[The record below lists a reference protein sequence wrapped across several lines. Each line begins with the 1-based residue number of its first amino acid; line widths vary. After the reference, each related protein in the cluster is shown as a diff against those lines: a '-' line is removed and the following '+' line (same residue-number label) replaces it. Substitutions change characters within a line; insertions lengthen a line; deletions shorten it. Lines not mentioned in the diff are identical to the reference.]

1 MAQPARAV
9 VTCMDYRVKDEVILR
24 HLGWQADG
32 AYVIRNA
39 GGAVTQDVIRSLMLL
54 QKFVLAKPPPSGEG
68 TYDIPIAVV
77 AHTKC
82 GMVTLD
88 GGEDDLRRR
97 IERDIWICETPPF
110 ALETFLNPQL
120 AVRRAFQRLRT
131 SRFVSSRTPQGLRLS
146 GYVYDVD
153 ANPQSLKE
161 VRTHV
166 VTGGQDW
173 DLVASIHKITVER
186 LKEANPQAKDE
197 LRTGVGQVLYIPS

>member
-1 MAQPARAV
+1 
-9 VTCMDYRVKDEVILR
+9 MDYRVKDEVILR
-24 HLGWQADG
+24 HLGWQTDG

-54 QKFVLAKPPPSGEG
+54 QKFVLKQERSGEG
-68 TYDIPIAVV
+68 TYDIPIAVI

-82 GMVTLD
+82 GMVTPD
-88 GGEDDLRRR
+88 GGEDDFRRK
-97 IERDIWICETPPF
+97 IERDFWICETPPF

-120 AVRRAFQRLRT
+120 AVRRAFQRLLT

-153 ANPQSLKE
+153 ASPQSLKE
-161 VRTHV
+161 VRMHV

-173 DLVASIHKITVER
+173 DLVASIHKITVAK
-186 LKEANPQAKDE
+186 LKDANPQAKDE

>member
-1 MAQPARAV
+1 MAKPARAV
-9 VTCMDYRVKDEVILR
+9 VTCMDYRVKEEVILK
-24 HLGWQADG
+24 HLGWELERAF
-32 AYVIRNA
+32 ILRNA

-68 TYDIPIAVV
+68 TYDIEIAVV
-77 AHTKC
+77 AHTDC
-82 GMVTLD
+82 GMRTPD
-88 GGEDDLRRR
+88 GGEDDLRRK
-97 IERDIWICETPPF
+97 IERDFWICETPPF

-131 SRFVSSRTPQGLRLS
+131 SRFVSSRTDKGLRLS

-173 DLVASIHKITVER
+173 DKVAAIHKITVEK
-186 LKEANPQAKDE
+186 LKDANPQAKDE
-197 LRTGVGQVLYIPS
+197 ARTGVGQVLYIPS